1 MKFRHPHRDLSQP
14 ASLSSQ
20 VLKILAKV
28 SSEQNLHAGG
38 LVQAVVNLSRLFT
51 TTRATLPLKYLDD
64 PAHASAYLSYFL
76 PVNLSKIQVL
86 LDELPEDDGMK
97 ASDRSMSVLDLGCGP
112 GTGALALLDWL
123 WHRSPEQAK
132 SVSVLAA
139 DMSRVP
145 LRDTKRLWDAYCRE
159 VGISSEGLNCVEGN
173 LEHPLKGDL
182 GKQIARGGPYDL
194 MIMANCLNELFPAL
208 VDAPTERAAVVSQ
221 LLPFLAP
228 HGTIMIVE
236 PALRQTARAL
246 HHTRNHLLKQGF
258 CTVYSPCLHEGAC
271 PALDN
276 PDDWCHEERPW
287 ETPPAIAAIDR
298 DVGFIKDA
306 LKFSYLLLR
315 TDGRTIARRSPQT
328 FRVVSELRE
337 LKGEKRAWLCNETG
351 RPEVGRLDRKASPE
365 NAAVD
370 SWHRGAIVQ
379 IERIVRKEREGKVSP
394 VGRIES
400 DSAVQIIRSV

>member
-1 MKFRHPHRDLSQP
+1 MPMQP
-14 ASLSSQ
+14 FNEKKPSRLSSL
-20 VLKILAKV
+20 LKILAKV
-28 SSEQNLHAGG
+28 SAEKENHGG
-38 LVQAVVNLSRLFT
+38 DLAQAVVNLSRLFT
-51 TTRATLPLKYLDD
+51 TSRATLPLHYLDD

-86 LDELPEDDGMK
+86 LDELPEEGGMG
-97 ASDRSMSVLDLGCGP
+97 ASDHSMAVLDLGCGP

-123 WHRSPEQAK
+123 WHRSPERAK
-132 SVSVLAA
+132 SLSVLATDA
-139 DMSRVP
+139 TNAP
-145 LRDTKRLWDAYCRE
+145 LRDTKRLWEAYCQE
-159 VGISSEGLNCVEGN
+159 VGISDAGLRCVEGN

-182 GKQIARGGPYDL
+182 GKHIVRSGPYDL
-194 MIMANCLNELFPAL
+194 IIMANCLNELFSASADPP
-208 VDAPTERAAVVSQ
+208 VERAAVVAQ

-246 HHTRNHLLKQGF
+246 HHVRNHLLKQDV

-271 PALDN
+271 PALDR

-287 ETPPAIAAIDR
+287 QTPPAIAAIDR

-315 TDGRTIARRSPQT
+315 TDGRTIVTRNPET

-337 LKGEKRAWLCNETG
+337 LKGDTRAWLCNELG
-351 RPEVGRLDRKASPE
+351 RSEVGRLDRSE
-365 NAAVD
+365 SVTNAEWEACQ
-370 SWHRGAIVQ
+370 RGSI
-379 IERIVRKEREGKVSP
+379 IRLDGLERKEGSILARIPAEGTV
-394 VGRIES
+394 EM
-400 DSAVQIIRSV
+400 IRRV

>member
-1 MKFRHPHRDLSQP
+1 MHPINEKKPS
-14 ASLSSQ
+14 SLSLQIMRVLAQ
-20 VLKILAKV
+20 V
-28 SSEQNLHAGG
+28 SPEGELHADV
-38 LVQAVVNLSRLFT
+38 LAQTVVNLSRLFT
-51 TTRATLPLKYLDD
+51 TARATLPQRYLDD

-76 PVNLSKIQVL
+76 PVNLSKVQVL
-86 LDELPEDDGMK
+86 LDELPEGSGVE
-97 ASDRSMSVLDLGCGP
+97 ATDRPMAVLDLGCGP

-123 WHRSPEQAK
+123 WHRSPERAK
-132 SVSVLAA
+132 SVSVLATDA
-139 DMSRVP
+139 SHASLQDA
-145 LRDTKRLWDAYCRE
+145 KRLWSTYCQE
-159 VGISSEGLNCVEGN
+159 VGILDQGLRCVEGN
-173 LEHPLKGDL
+173 LEHPIKGDL
-182 GKQIARGGPYDL
+182 GKQIVRGGPYDL
-194 MIMANCLNELFPAL
+194 IIMANCLNELFPASINPP
-208 VDAPTERAAVVSQ
+208 AERAAVVGQ

-228 HGTIMIVE
+228 QGTIMIVE
-236 PALRQTARAL
+236 PALRKTARAL
-246 HHTRNHLLKQGF
+246 HQMRNHLLKQGL

-271 PALDN
+271 PALDP

-287 ETPPAIAAIDR
+287 QTPPTIAAIDR

-306 LKFSYLLLR
+306 LKFAYLLLR
-315 TDGRTIARRSPQT
+315 TDGRTIVARSPQI

-351 RPEVGRLDRKASPE
+351 RPEVGRLDRKASPH

-400 DSAVQIIRSV
+400 DAAVQIVRSV

>member
-1 MKFRHPHRDLSQP
+1 MHPFNEKKP
-14 ASLSSQ
+14 AGLSSE
-20 VLKILAKV
+20 VLKVLVRISPERNLRGDALA
-28 SSEQNLHAGG
+28 
-38 LVQAVVNLSRLFT
+38 QAVVNLSRLFT
-51 TTRATLPLKYLDD
+51 TSRPSLPARYLDD
-64 PAHASAYLSYFL
+64 PAHAAAYLSYFL

-86 LDELPEDDGMK
+86 LDELPNDHISEIPGRPM
-97 ASDRSMSVLDLGCGP
+97 AVLDLGCGP
-112 GTGALALLDWL
+112 GTGSLALLDWL
-123 WHRSPEQAK
+123 WHRSPERAK

-139 DMSRVP
+139 DSSHAS
-145 LRDTKRLWDAYCRE
+145 LQDAKRLWEAYCQE
-159 VGISSEGLNCVEGN
+159 VGISTSGFRSIEGN

-182 GKQIARGGPYDL
+182 GKQIVRGEPYDL
-194 MIMANCLNELFPAL
+194 IIIANALNELFSTAADPP
-208 VDAPTERAAVVSQ
+208 VDRAAVVGQ
-221 LLPFLAP
+221 LLPFLST

-246 HHTRNHLLKQGF
+246 HQMRDHLLKKGL
-258 CTVYSPCLHEGAC
+258 CTVYSPCLHEAAC
-271 PALDN
+271 PALDH

-287 ETPPAIAAIDR
+287 QAPPAIAALDR

-315 TDGRTIARRSPQT
+315 TDGRTIVPRSPQT

-351 RPEVGRLDRKASPE
+351 RPEIGRLDRKASPQ

-379 IERIVRKEREGKVSP
+379 IERIVRKEKEGKVSP

-400 DSAVQIIRSV
+400 DASVEIIRHA

>member
-1 MKFRHPHRDLSQP
+1 MQPFNEKKP
-14 ASLSSQ
+14 ASLSSE
-20 VLKILAKV
+20 VLKVLVRISPERNLRGDALA
-28 SSEQNLHAGG
+28 
-38 LVQAVVNLSRLFT
+38 QAVVNLSRLFT
-51 TTRATLPLKYLDD
+51 TSRPSLPARYLDD
-64 PAHASAYLSYFL
+64 PAHAAAYLSYFL

-86 LDELPEDDGMK
+86 LNELP
-97 ASDRSMSVLDLGCGP
+97 SDNSQETLDRPMAVLDLGCGP
-112 GTGALALLDWL
+112 GTGSLALLDWL
-123 WHRSPEQAK
+123 WHRSPERAK

-139 DMSRVP
+139 DSSHES
-145 LRDTKRLWDAYCRE
+145 LQDAKRLWEAYCNE
-159 VGISSEGLNCVEGN
+159 VGIPNVGLRCIEGN

-182 GKQIARGGPYDL
+182 GKQIVRGGPYDL
-194 MIMANCLNELFPAL
+194 MIMANCLNELFTATANPPA
-208 VDAPTERAAVVSQ
+208 ERAAVVGQ

-246 HHTRNHLLKQGF
+246 HQMRDHLLKQGL
-258 CTVYSPCLHEGAC
+258 CTVYSPCLHEAAC
-271 PALDN
+271 PALDH

-287 ETPPAIAAIDR
+287 QTPPAIAALDR
-298 DVGFIKDA
+298 EVGFIKDA

-315 TDGRTIARRSPQT
+315 TDGRTIVTRNPQT

-337 LKGEKRAWLCNETG
+337 LKGEKRVWLCNETG
-351 RPEVGRLDRKASPE
+351 RPEVGRLDRKASPQ

-379 IERIVRKEREGKVSP
+379 IERIVRKEKEGKVSP

-400 DSAVQIIRSV
+400 DAAVQIVRPV

>member
-1 MKFRHPHRDLSQP
+1 MQP
-14 ASLSSQ
+14 FNEKKPAGLSSEI
-20 VLKILAKV
+20 LKVLAKV
-28 SSEQNLHAGG
+28 SPERNLRGDA
-38 LVQAVVNLSRLFT
+38 LAQAVVNLSRLFT
-51 TTRATLPLKYLDD
+51 TARATLPLHYLDD
-64 PAHASAYLSYFL
+64 PAHAAAYLSYFL
-76 PVNLSKIQVL
+76 PVNLSKVQVL
-86 LDELPEDDGMK
+86 LDELPNDNSQEPPVRPM
-97 ASDRSMSVLDLGCGP
+97 ALLDLGCGP

-123 WHRSPEQAK
+123 WHRSPERAK
-132 SVSVLAA
+132 SVSVLATDA
-139 DMSRVP
+139 SHAP
-145 LRDTKRLWDAYCRE
+145 LRDAERLWEAYCQE
-159 VGISSEGLNCVEGN
+159 VGIPTSGHRCIEGN

-182 GKQIARGGPYDL
+182 GKQIVRGGPYDL
-194 MIMANCLNELFPAL
+194 MIMANCLNELFPES
-208 VDAPTERAAVVSQ
+208 VDPPAERARVVAQ

-246 HHTRNHLLKQGF
+246 HHMRNHLLKKGL

-271 PALDN
+271 PALDH

-287 ETPPAIAAIDR
+287 QTPPAIAALDQ

-315 TDGRTIARRSPQT
+315 TDGRTIVTRSPQT

-351 RPEVGRLDRKASPE
+351 RPEVGRLDRKASPL

-370 SWHRGAIVQ
+370 SWHRGDIVQ
-379 IERIVRKEREGKVSP
+379 IERIVRKERDGKVSAL
-394 VGRIES
+394 GRIER
-400 DSAVQIIRSV
+400 DAAVEIVRPI

>member
-1 MKFRHPHRDLSQP
+1 MQP
-14 ASLSSQ
+14 FNEKKPAGLSSEI
-20 VLKILAKV
+20 LKVLAKV
-28 SSEQNLHAGG
+28 SPERNLRGDA
-38 LVQAVVNLSRLFT
+38 LAQAVVNLSRLFT
-51 TTRATLPLKYLDD
+51 TARATLPPRYLND

-76 PVNLSKIQVL
+76 PVNLSKVQVL
-86 LDELPEDDGMK
+86 LDELSE
-97 ASDRSMSVLDLGCGP
+97 ASDMESSDHPMAVLDLGCGP

-123 WHRSPEQAK
+123 WHRSPDRAG

-139 DMSRVP
+139 DTSPAP
-145 LRDTKRLWDAYCRE
+145 LQDSKRLWDAYCQE
-159 VGISSEGLNCVEGN
+159 VGISSKGLRSVEGN

-182 GKQIARGGPYDL
+182 GKQIVRGGPYDL
-194 MIMANCLNELFPAL
+194 IIMANCLNELFPAS
-208 VDAPTERAAVVSQ
+208 VDPPAERAGVVAQ

-246 HHTRNHLLKQGF
+246 HHMRNHLLRQGL

-271 PALDN
+271 PALDH
-276 PDDWCHEERPW
+276 PDDWCHEERAW
-287 ETPPAIAAIDR
+287 QTPPAIAAIDR

-315 TDGRTIARRSPQT
+315 TDGRTIVTRSPQT

-351 RPEVGRLDRKASPE
+351 RPEVGRLDRKASPQ

-379 IERIVRKEREGKVSP
+379 IERIVRKERDGKVSAL
-394 VGRIES
+394 GRIER
-400 DSAVQIIRSV
+400 DAAVEIVRPV

>member
-1 MKFRHPHRDLSQP
+1 MPVQP
-14 ASLSSQ
+14 FNEKKSATLSSE
-20 VLKILAKV
+20 VLTVLAKV
-28 SSEQNLHAGG
+28 LPERALRGDA
-38 LVQAVVNLSRLFT
+38 LAQAVVNLSHLFT
-51 TTRATLPLKYLDD
+51 TARATLPPYYLDV
-64 PAHASAYLSYFL
+64 PAHAAAYQSYFL

-86 LDELPEDDGMK
+86 LDELPDDSGME
-97 ASDRSMSVLDLGCGP
+97 ASDHPMAVLDLGCGP

-123 WHRSPEQAK
+123 WHRSPERAK
-132 SVSVLAA
+132 SLSVLAA
-139 DMSRVP
+139 DSSHAP
-145 LRDTKRLWDAYCRE
+145 LRDTERLWNAYCQE
-159 VGISSEGLNCVEGN
+159 AGIPTSGLRCVEGN

-182 GKQIARGGPYDL
+182 GKQIVRSRSYDL
-194 MIMANCLNELFPAL
+194 IIMANCLNELFPAS
-208 VDAPTERAAVVSQ
+208 VDPPTERAAVVAQ

-246 HHTRNHLLKQGF
+246 HQVRNRLLKQGL

-271 PALDN
+271 PALDH

-287 ETPPAIAAIDR
+287 QTPPAIAAIDQE
-298 DVGFIKDA
+298 VGFIKEA

-315 TDGRTIARRSPQT
+315 TDGRTIVTRNPQT

-351 RPEVGRLDRKASPE
+351 RPEVGRLDRKASPHNE
-365 NAAVD
+365 ALD

-400 DSAVQIIRSV
+400 DAAVQIVRSV

>member
-1 MKFRHPHRDLSQP
+1 MHPFNEKKP
-14 ASLSSQ
+14 AGLSSETLK
-20 VLKILAKV
+20 VLARVAPERELRGDALA
-28 SSEQNLHAGG
+28 
-38 LVQAVVNLSRLFT
+38 QAVLNLSRLFT
-51 TTRATLPLKYLDD
+51 TSRPSLSPRYLDD
-64 PAHASAYLSYFL
+64 PAHAAAYLSYFL

-86 LDELPEDDGMK
+86 LDELPNDHISEMP
-97 ASDRSMSVLDLGCGP
+97 DRPMAVLDLGCGP
-112 GTGALALLDWL
+112 GTGSLALLDWL
-123 WHRSPEQAK
+123 WHRSPERAK

-139 DMSRVP
+139 DLSHAS
-145 LRDTKRLWDAYCRE
+145 LQDAKRLWEAYGQE
-159 VGISSEGLNCVEGN
+159 VGISTSGFRCIEGN
-173 LEHPLKGDL
+173 LEHLLKGDL
-182 GKQIARGGPYDL
+182 GKQIVRGGPYDL
-194 MIMANCLNELFPAL
+194 IIIANALNELFSTAADPP
-208 VDAPTERAAVVSQ
+208 VERAAVVAQ

-246 HHTRNHLLKQGF
+246 HQMRDRLLKQGL

-271 PALDN
+271 PALDH

-287 ETPPAIAAIDR
+287 QTPPAIAALDR

-315 TDGRTIARRSPQT
+315 TDGRTIVTRSPQT

-351 RPEVGRLDRKASPE
+351 RPEVGRLDRKASAH
-365 NAAVD
+365 NAALD

-400 DSAVQIIRSV
+400 DAAVQIVRPV

>member
-1 MKFRHPHRDLSQP
+1 MPMQP
-14 ASLSSQ
+14 FNEKKPAGLSSEI
-20 VLKILAKV
+20 LKVLAKV
-28 SSEQNLHAGG
+28 SPERNLRGDA
-38 LVQAVVNLSRLFT
+38 LAQEVVNLSRLFT
-51 TTRATLPLKYLDD
+51 TARATLPPRYLDD

-76 PVNLSKIQVL
+76 PVNLSKVQAL
-86 LDELPEDDGMK
+86 MDELSEDSGMES
-97 ASDRSMSVLDLGCGP
+97 SDHPMAVLDLGCGP

-123 WHRSPEQAK
+123 WYRSPERAE

-139 DMSRVP
+139 DASHAS
-145 LRDTKRLWDAYCRE
+145 LRDAEKLWEAYCKEVEISSKRLR
-159 VGISSEGLNCVEGN
+159 CVEGN

-182 GKQIARGGPYDL
+182 GKQIVRGGPYDL
-194 MIMANCLNELFPAL
+194 IIMANCLNELFSASIDPPA
-208 VDAPTERAAVVSQ
+208 ERAVVVAQ

-246 HHTRNHLLKQGF
+246 HHMRNHLLKQGV
-258 CTVYSPCLHEGAC
+258 CTVYSPCLHEEAC
-271 PALDN
+271 PALDH

-287 ETPPAIAAIDR
+287 QTPPAIAAIDR

-315 TDGRTIARRSPQT
+315 TDGRTIVTRNPQT
-328 FRVVSELRE
+328 FRVVSALRE

-351 RPEVGRLDRKASPE
+351 RPEVGRLDRKASPQ

-379 IERIVRKEREGKVSP
+379 IERIVRKERDGKVS
-394 VGRIES
+394 VLGRIER
-400 DSAVQIIRSV
+400 DAAVQIIRSV

>member
-1 MKFRHPHRDLSQP
+1 MPMQP
-14 ASLSSQ
+14 FNEQKPAGLSSEILE
-20 VLKILAKV
+20 VLAKV
-28 SSEQNLHAGG
+28 SPEKDLRGDA
-38 LVQAVVNLSRLFT
+38 LAQAVVNLSRLFT
-51 TTRATLPLKYLDD
+51 TARATLPPHYLDD
-64 PAHASAYLSYFL
+64 SAHASAYLSYFL
-76 PVNLSKIQVL
+76 PVNLSKVQVL
-86 LDELPEDDGMK
+86 LDELPNDNHEI
-97 ASDRSMSVLDLGCGP
+97 SDRPMAVLDLGCGP

-123 WHRSPEQAK
+123 WHRNPERAK
-132 SVSVLAA
+132 SLSVLAA
-139 DMSRVP
+139 DTSHES
-145 LRDTKRLWDAYCRE
+145 LQDAKRLWEAYCNE
-159 VGISSEGLNCVEGN
+159 TGIPGQGLRCVEGN

-182 GKQIARGGPYDL
+182 GKQLVRGAPYDL
-194 MIMANCLNELFPAL
+194 MIIANTLNELFPAAT
-208 VDAPTERAAVVSQ
+208 DPSAERAAVVAQ
-221 LLPFLAP
+221 LLPFLST

-236 PALRQTARAL
+236 PALRQTAREL
-246 HHTRNHLLKQGF
+246 HQLRNHLLKQNL
-258 CTVYSPCLHEGAC
+258 CTVYSPCLHERAC
-271 PALDN
+271 PALDH

-287 ETPPAIAAIDR
+287 QTPPVIAVIDR

-315 TDGRTIARRSPQT
+315 TDGRTIVPRNTQT
-328 FRVVSELRE
+328 FRVVSELRK

-400 DSAVQIIRSV
+400 DAAVEIVRSV

>member
-1 MKFRHPHRDLSQP
+1 M
-14 ASLSSQ
+14 
-20 VLKILAKV
+20 
-28 SSEQNLHAGG
+28 E
-38 LVQAVVNLSRLFT
+38 
-51 TTRATLPLKYLDD
+51 
-64 PAHASAYLSYFL
+64 
-76 PVNLSKIQVL
+76 
-86 LDELPEDDGMK
+86 
-97 ASDRSMSVLDLGCGP
+97 ASDHPMAVLDLGCGQ

-123 WHRSPEQAK
+123 WHRSPERAK
-132 SVSVLAA
+132 SLSVLAA
-139 DMSRVP
+139 DTSHES
-145 LRDTKRLWDAYCRE
+145 LQDAKRLWEAYCNE
-159 VGISSEGLNCVEGN
+159 TGIPGQGLRCVEGN

-182 GKQIARGGPYDL
+182 GKQIVRSGLYHL
-194 MIMANCLNELFPAL
+194 IIMANCLNELFPASI
-208 VDAPTERAAVVSQ
+208 DSSAERAEVVAQ

-236 PALRQTARAL
+236 PALRQTAREL
-246 HHTRNHLLKQGF
+246 HQLRNHLLKQNL
-258 CTVYSPCLHEGAC
+258 CTVYSPCLHEQAC
-271 PALDN
+271 PALDH

-287 ETPPAIAAIDR
+287 QTPPAIAALDR
-298 DVGFIKDA
+298 EVGFIKDA

-315 TDGRTIARRSPQT
+315 KDGRTIVSRSPQT

-365 NAAVD
+365 YVAVD

-400 DSAVQIIRSV
+400 DAAVQIVRPA

>member
-1 MKFRHPHRDLSQP
+1 MQP
-14 ASLSSQ
+14 FNEKKPSSLSPEI
-20 VLKILAKV
+20 LRALAKV
-28 SSEQNLHAGG
+28 SSERDLQGDSLA
-38 LVQAVVNLSRLFT
+38 QAVVNLSRLFT
-51 TTRATLPLKYLDD
+51 TARAALPPRYLDD
-64 PAHASAYLSYFL
+64 PAHASAYLAYFL
-76 PVNLSKIQVL
+76 PVNLSKVQAL
-86 LDELPEDDGMK
+86 MDELPSPGWTETP
-97 ASDRSMSVLDLGCGP
+97 DRPMAVLDLGCGQ
-112 GTGALALLDWL
+112 GTGSLALLDWL
-123 WHRSPEQAK
+123 WHRSPERAG

-139 DMSRVP
+139 DTSPAP
-145 LRDTKRLWDAYCRE
+145 LQDSKRLWEAYCQE
-159 VGISSEGLNCVEGN
+159 VGISSTGLRCVEGN

-182 GKQIARGGPYDL
+182 GKQIVRGGPYDL
-194 MIMANCLNELFPAL
+194 IIMANCLNELFPAS
-208 VDAPTERAAVVSQ
+208 VDPPAERAVVVAQ

-246 HHTRNHLLKQGF
+246 HHVRNHLLKQAV

-271 PALDN
+271 PALDR

-287 ETPPAIAAIDR
+287 QTPPTVASIDR

-328 FRVVSELRE
+328 FRVVSELRK

-351 RPEVGRLDRKASPE
+351 RPEVGRLDRKASPQ
-365 NAAVD
+365 NAALD

-379 IERIVRKEREGKVSP
+379 IERIVRKERDGKVSP

-400 DSAVQIIRSV
+400 DVAVEIVRPV